1 MHDSKQVPSI
11 IEQVSHVTNDV
22 AIAAIICREQI
33 ARPHVMSKPIES
45 AAHHAGGFAADE
57 DPHASSPR
65 VETNVERF
73 STIHLHCFKG
83 SWPQQRRLEVNSCS
97 LNKHGFM
104 LFTSQTLKW

>member
-22 AIAAIICREQI
+22 AIAAIICRKQV

-57 DPHASSPR
+57 DPHASSPW
-65 VETNVERF
+65 VETKVERLP
-73 STIHLHCFKG
+73 TIDLHFLEGSRPQQLRPPCGFICFK
-83 SWPQQRRLEVNSCS
+83 
-97 LNKHGFM
+97 
-104 LFTSQTLKW
+104 TSTALYNLQAKL